1 MSLATTTSR
10 VGGALAAAPGD
21 RRSQKISRKR
31 TAQHRRRTLVVAA
44 AADDVVRGGFGDDDG
59 SRGASVKGRGD
70 SSIAAKMTSRRQ
82 ALGSAL
88 VAVVGGAGGIASS
101 LTWASAAFADETA
114 ASASASAAAP
124 AMSSKS
130 VSTSTAPAA
139 TPENS
144 PKSTPAASKQVPYVR
159 YKGSNWSV
167 VVRTTRDHRPTTTK
181 YPQVNL
187 TKPQP
192 PIDSSPAESNPVEE
206 VLIRDA
212 SIIA

>member
-1 MSLATTTSR
+1 MSLATATSR

-101 LTWASAAFADETA
+101 LTWASAAFADEAA

-124 AMSSKS
+124 A
-130 VSTSTAPAA
+130 A
-139 TPENS
+139 TPEDS

-159 YKGSNWSV
+159 YKGTNWSV
-167 VVRTTRDHRPTTTK
+167 VVRTTRDHRPTTMRTK
-181 YPQVNL
+181 KRQH
-187 TKPQP
+187 
-192 PIDSSPAESNPVEE
+192 SNPSS
-206 VLIRDA
+206 R
-212 SIIA
+212 